1 MKPIRQEFVYG
12 QQKVTLE
19 TGRIAKQATGA
30 VLVTMDNT
38 VVLCTVVANRHEPQ
52 TPASFFPLTVNYQEK
67 TYATGKIPGSFF
79 RREGRP
85 SEQEV
90 LNSRLID
97 RSIRPL
103 FAKGFMQPVQVVCTV
118 MSADNETVPDIP
130 ALMGTAA
137 ALSLSGLPFNGPL
150 MAARVSFQNN
160 LYVLNPTYSGLQE
173 SPLDM
178 VVAGTKDA
186 VLMVESEADQL
197 SEDMMLGA
205 ILFAQQEMQVALN
218 AIDALT
224 EEAGQPK
231 WEHQE
236 PKMDQRLLELVQQDY
251 GDQISKACSIHD
263 KSERSAALSK
273 IKAEIAAMPREERP
287 LSNNIF
293 DYLHKQAVR
302 KRILDQ
308 EPRLDGRDNK
318 TVRPIDIEVGLLPK
332 THGSAL
338 FTRGETQSIVTAT
351 MGPLKDAALIDALT
365 GTYREPFLLHYNFP
379 PYSVGETGFM
389 GSPKRREVGHGNL
402 ARRAIIKMLPESK
415 DYPFTIRV
423 VSEITESNGSSS
435 MATVCGASLSL
446 MDAGIP
452 LKAAV
457 AGVAMGLVLDGGRF
471 AVLTDIMGDE
481 DHLGDM
487 DFKVAGTS
495 QGITALQ
502 MDIKVTGITTEIM
515 EQALEQANAG
525 RMHILEKMNEVLA
538 ESRSSLS
545 DNAPAFKTIQIKV
558 NKIRELIGK
567 GGATIRALTE
577 ETGATI
583 DINDDGSIKIY
594 ADTGIMLQDAITR
607 IEMITS
613 DPEPGVQYQGIVK
626 SIVDFGAFVELQ
638 PSKRQGLL
646 HVSEIVHGRVENVSD
661 YLSEGQEIEVM
672 LLSVDRQGRMKLSM
686 KALDEVKQN
695 NHGDPSELTGVE
707 TAENEPAIPAPAI
720 PAPAIEVKLPAINTI
735 HDGIVKSVKDYGG
748 FIEISP
754 GVEGLLHISEMTDKQ
769 IDDATTQ
776 LEVGQKVRVMVIS
789 TQAGRDKQDRPR
801 IGLSIN
807 RLHEIAED
815 NLKEKPS

>member
-1 MKPIRQEFVYG
+1 MKPIKQEFIYG
-12 QQKVTLE
+12 KQRVTLE

-30 VLVTMDNT
+30 VLVTMDDT
-38 VVLCTVVANRHEPQ
+38 VVLCTVVADRHEPQ
-52 TPASFFPLTVNYQEK
+52 APSSFLPLTVNYQEK

-103 FAKGFMQPVQVVCTV
+103 FAKGFMRSVQVICTV

-150 MAARVSFQNN
+150 MAARVGFKDN
-160 LYVLNPTYSGLQE
+160 LYVLNPTYSELQD

-178 VVAGTKDA
+178 VIAGTKDA

-205 ILFAQQEMQVALN
+205 ILFAQQEMKVALD
-218 AIDALT
+218 AINVLT

-236 PKMDQRLLELVQQDY
+236 PAIDQRLLELVQQDY
-251 GDQISKACSIHD
+251 GDQISKACGIHD
-263 KSERSAALSK
+263 KSERLAALGK
-273 IKAEIAAMPREERP
+273 IKADIAAIPGEGQP
-287 LSNNIF
+287 LLGNIF
-293 DYLHKQAVR
+293 DYLHKRIVR

-338 FTRGETQSIVTAT
+338 FTRGETQSIVTT
-351 MGPLKDAALIDALT
+351 TLGSLKDAALIDALT

-389 GSPKRREVGHGNL
+389 AGPKRREVGHGNL
-402 ARRAIIKMLPESK
+402 ARRAIIKMLPESEHF
-415 DYPFTIRV
+415 PFTIRV

-452 LKAAV
+452 VKDAV
-457 AGVAMGLVLDGGRF
+457 AGVAMGLVLDDGRF

-502 MDIKVTGITTEIM
+502 MDIKVAGITTEIM

-538 ESRSSLS
+538 EPRSNLS
-545 DNAPAFKTIQIKV
+545 ENAPSFKTIQIPID
-558 NKIRELIGK
+558 KIRDLIGK

-577 ETGATI
+577 ETGANI
-583 DINDDGSIKIY
+583 DINDDGSVKIY
-594 ADTGIMLQDAITR
+594 ADTEIILQDAVSR
-607 IEMITS
+607 IKMITS
-613 DPEPGVQYQGIVK
+613 DPELGARYQGIVK
-626 SIVDFGAFVELQ
+626 SVVDFGAFIELQ
-638 PSKRQGLL
+638 PSKQQGLL
-646 HVSEIVHGRVENVSD
+646 HVSEIAHERVENVSD
-661 YLSEGQEIEVM
+661 HLSEGQEVEVV
-672 LLSVDRQGRMKLSM
+672 LLSIDRQGRMKLSM
-686 KALDEVKQN
+686 KALDEKAIEDD
-695 NHGDPSELTGVE
+695 HDSPSELAGTEIAEKDESVE
-707 TAENEPAIPAPAI
+707 EDE
-720 PAPAIEVKLPAINTI
+720 PAIEVKLPEANTT
-735 HDGIVKSVKDYGG
+735 HDGIVKHVAEYGG

-754 GVEGLLHISEMTDKQ
+754 GVQGLVHKSEITDEW
-769 IDDATTQ
+769 IEDATTR
-776 LEVGQKVRVMVIS
+776 LEIGQEVRVMVINVKEERGK
-789 TQAGRDKQDRPR
+789 TKIA
-801 IGLSIN
+801 LSIK
-807 RLHEIAED
+807 RLRETAEED
-815 NLKEKPS
+815 LQEVTLS